1 MPIYT
6 KFRVLRKTYNYGG
19 ASFELWEGI
28 PVGRGGLN
36 FKYVMN
42 LSREPILNLRM
53 GRKMSDHIR
62 QGGGYG
68 VVAYKIED
76 RDIAVGLCL
85 RQSV

>member
-1 MPIYT
+1 MPICT
-6 KFRVLRKTYNYGG
+6 KFRILRKTYNYGG

-28 PVGRGGLN
+28 PVGRGTLN

-53 GRKMSDHIR
+53 GPKMSDHIR
-62 QGGGYG
+62 QGDGYG
-68 VVAYKIED
+68 VVACKVED
-76 RDIAVGLCL
+76 KNITIDLCL